1 MKGSNKVDYIIV
13 GQGLAGCAV
22 ALQLMRRRKRI
33 LVIDRPLANS
43 SSRIAVGLFN
53 PVTGRR
59 VVKTWMADKIF
70 PYLHTF
76 YQEAEAL
83 TKQKFFY
90 SLPLYRPFASIE
102 EQNEWMAK
110 SADPIYQGYIQNI
123 STRSVFPSI
132 KDGYGG
138 LTLAQC
144 GYLDTIQYIGS
155 VRSYVQQEGT
165 LLEEVFDEEQ
175 LIVGKK
181 NVVYKGYEATHVVF
195 CQGVETNKWFSW
207 VPVLPLKGETI
218 RIKSSYEEN
227 IILNRGVYAVP
238 ANQKGEW
245 RVGATYT
252 FTDVS
257 QQTTDLARE
266 ELTQKMEDLVNFP
279 FVIADQQWG
288 LRPSTHDRR
297 PILGRHPEYEN
308 LYILNGLGP
317 KGVSLAP
324 YFSGILV
331 DMVEN
336 SQSLNKDVDVKR
348 YKLLYWS
355 PST

>member
-1 MKGSNKVDYIIV
+1 MTRKLDYIIV
-13 GQGLAGCAV
+13 GQGLVGSAV
-22 ALQLMRRRKRI
+22 ALQLLRRNKKI

-53 PVTGRR
+53 PITGRHM
-59 VVKTWMADKIF
+59 VKTWMADKIF

-83 TKQKFFY
+83 TKQNFFY
-90 SLPLYRPFASIE
+90 SLPLYRPFLSIE

-110 SADPIYQGYIQNI
+110 SADPIYEGYIEKITTQPA
-123 STRSVFPSI
+123 FPSI
-132 KDGYGG
+132 NDTYGG
-138 LTLAQC
+138 LTLMQC
-144 GYLDTIQYIGS
+144 GYLDTIHYIQS
-155 VRSYVQQEGT
+155 VRMLIQQQGIF
-165 LLEEVFDEEQ
+165 LEEIFEENK
-175 LIVGKK
+175 LTIRSK
-181 NVVYKGYEATHVVF
+181 NVDYKEYEAAQIIF

-207 VPVLPLKGETI
+207 VPILPLKGETL
-218 RIKSSYEEN
+218 RIQSNYEEKM
-227 IILNRGVYAVP
+227 ILNRGVYAVP

-252 FTDVS
+252 FTDLS
-257 QQTTDLARE
+257 PDTTDKARE
-266 ELTQKMEDLVNFP
+266 ELTQKMKELVSFP
-279 FVIADQQWG
+279 FTIIDQQWG

-308 LYILNGLGP
+308 LSILNGMGP

-331 DMVEN
+331 DMIEN
-336 SQSLNKDVDVKR
+336 HQSLNKDVDLKR